1 MTFQW
6 KHLFGNSHYIRWH
19 INFRVLGPTL
29 IYIFKNWFDLTRWI
43 IYDHWALGLHAFYD
57 FWHIDPPYSKTA
69 QYLKHENA
77 SALSRFV
84 SLVFTFLRCWQSLS
98 VVSQVLSIIWSEI
111 CDLRSEI
118 RDMCG
123 KVTNFYLYLFKEEK
137 FCWIHTIES
146 ISNIKIYQSL
156 HSKNSF
162 TKAEFT

>member
-1 MTFQW
+1 MSIG
-6 KHLFGNSHYIRWH
+6 LYE
-19 INFRVLGPTL
+19 L
-29 IYIFKNWFDLTRWI
+29 
-43 IYDHWALGLHAFYD
+43 YDD

-111 CDLRSEI
+111 CDLSSEI

-123 KVTNFYLYLFKEEK
+123 KVTKEPFYPCLWGYFVPLTIYFKIKPGLSTKKKISFGVPNNFIFMYIYFLYSK
-137 FCWIHTIES
+137 FFCYDALKFRVIGPS
-146 ISNIKIYQSL
+146 QKFSL
-156 HSKNSF
+156 NMK
-162 TKAEFT
+162 K